1 MSAEAYVWPV
11 SCGLPT
17 ENRQNR
23 QKLLNLSEISRFR
36 SLKNRSSLKIS
47 QEGSGVMGSTEVRPS
62 TPNCMGHVKSQNT
75 FFSQRKT
82 FFLQKTQQFSDFY
95 SPFSQRPM
103 IVG

>member
-82 FFLQKTQQFSDFY
+82 FFCKKPNNFPIFIRHFLNDQ
-95 SPFSQRPM
+95 
-103 IVG
+103 